1 MMRNADKVA
10 AEAMASSIAED
21 AGYVH
26 GASADMRGIG
36 AGAAASVDGSFGG
49 GASAAVAGARVTR
62 SGKIKTHVASASNK
76 ALYTVL
82 GVLAV
87 VTV

>member
-1 MMRNADKVA
+1 M
-10 AEAMASSIAED
+10 
-21 AGYVH
+21 
-26 GASADMRGIG
+26 
-36 AGAAASVDGSFGG
+36 
-49 GASAAVAGARVTR
+49 AGARVTR

-87 VTV
+87 VTVYALVTMDYGKVSFFAAMAAAVEDFFMMMLQPGLGGHFTLPDVMEG